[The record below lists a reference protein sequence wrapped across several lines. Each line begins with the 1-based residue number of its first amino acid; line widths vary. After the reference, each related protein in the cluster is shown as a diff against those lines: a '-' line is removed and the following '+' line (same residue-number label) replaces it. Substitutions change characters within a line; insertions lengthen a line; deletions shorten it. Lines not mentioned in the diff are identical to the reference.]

1 MSKVSLR
8 VPREGVV
15 PSSRGAEA
23 KFGTDFLLRLWNDQT
38 MTFTI
43 TSGSARGNAKT
54 VGDHDIWRLPQ
65 ADDTSAG
72 RIRSTATSGPVRGR
86 AGLMRRNL
94 AAAEPEAEHDAGDDR
109 GLRHCRGAD
118 PVQPPVQP

>member
-65 ADDTSAG
+65 ADDTFGGSDPLYRYIRPASRVGWG
-72 RIRSTATSGPVRGR
+72 RQCPSSRVSSIRTGT
-86 AGLMRRNL
+86 L
-94 AAAEPEAEHDAGDDR
+94 
-109 GLRHCRGAD
+109 
-118 PVQPPVQP
+118 